1 LARKIILLLLS
12 LFLLTGFCCAAKG
25 VMVDGQE
32 IKRIGGWPAKS
43 EEHVRATFHDDI
55 EYVYL
60 MTIGDMM
67 EALRQKKID
76 AIAMSSVFYNAL
88 RASGE
93 DEIAVLGDPI
103 GKTSYAFV
111 FAYSEHGDRLRNEFN
126 AFLRT
131 LKDNGSLDEMK
142 ERWMRGETPP
152 AEEPRLSGENGTLRI
167 ATDGSCPPIIYLSD
181 GKLGGFEAELLHRF
195 CEARGYDYKFTV
207 AAFEVNL
214 ASVGSGQNDIGINAA
229 EYTPERAENFRFSE
243 VTFTDDCVLVVRADA
258 DVETE
263 KGIGAIVKDKI
274 NRALIRENRWKLLV
288 YGMGTTLVITLSSV
302 VLGTILGF
310 FLCFAHRE
318 QNRFVNRAMDAFSRF
333 LAGMPVV
340 VLLMVF
346 YYIVFSGVEV
356 SGVLVSILV
365 FSILFAFSVFDML
378 KSGAAS
384 VPKGQTEA
392 ALALGFSERQ
402 AFRKFVLPQA
412 ILTFFPAYRSEIVN
426 LLKST
431 AIVGYIAVQDL
442 TKVADLIRART
453 FDAFLPLIFI
463 SVLYLILT
471 WLFQRITNWI
481 LTRLSPRNRTADE
494 ILRGVKP

>member
-1 LARKIILLLLS
+1 MARKILLLLS
-12 LFLLTGFCCAAKG
+12 LVCLTGLCAAKG
-25 VMVDGQE
+25 VTVDGVE
-32 IKRIGGWPAKS
+32 LRRIGGWPAKS
-43 EEHVRATFHDDI
+43 EEHVKAKFHEDI

-60 MTIGDMM
+60 ATIGDMM

-76 AIAMSSVFYNAL
+76 AIAMSSVFFNAL
-88 RASGE
+88 RAEGE
-93 DEIAVLGDPI
+93 EGIAVLGDPI

-111 FAYSEHGDRLRNEFN
+111 FAYSEHGNRLRSEFN
-126 AFLRT
+126 TFLRS
-131 LKDNGSLDEMK
+131 LKDNGTLDEMR

-152 AEEPRLSGENGTLRI
+152 AEKPNLSGENGTLAI
-167 ATDGSCPPIIYLSD
+167 ATDGSCPPLIYLSD
-181 GKLGGFEAELLHRF
+181 GILGGYEAELLKLF
-195 CEARGYDYKFTV
+195 CEARGYNYKFTV
-207 AAFEVNL
+207 AAFEANL
-214 ASVGSGQNDIGINAA
+214 ASVGNGQNDIGINAA

-258 DVETE
+258 EVG
-263 KGIGAIVKDKI
+263 KGIWATVKDKI
-274 NRALIRENRWKLLV
+274 NRALIRENRWKMLV
-288 YGMGTTLVITLSSV
+288 YGMGTTLVITLASV
-302 VLGTILGF
+302 VLGTLLGC

-318 QNRFVNRAMDAFSRF
+318 QNRFVNRAMDSFSRF

-346 YYIVFSGVEV
+346 YYIIFSGVNV
-356 SGVLVSILV
+356 SGVLVSVFV

-412 ILTFFPAYRSEIVN
+412 ILTFFPTYQAEIVN

-453 FDAFLPLIFI
+453 IDAFMPLIVI

-471 WLFQRITNWI
+471 WLFQRITDWI
-481 LTRLSPRNRTADE
+481 LTRLNPKNRTADK

>member
-1 LARKIILLLLS
+1 MVRKLMTLLLALVW
-12 LFLLTGFCCAAKG
+12 LTGLCAAKG
-25 VMVDGQE
+25 VTVDGVE
-32 IKRIGGWPAKS
+32 LRRIGGWPAKS
-43 EEHVRATFHDDI
+43 EEHVRAKFHEDI
-55 EYVYL
+55 EYMYFQ
-60 MTIGDMM
+60 TIGDMM
-67 EALRQKKID
+67 EALRQEKID
-76 AIAMSSVFYNAL
+76 AIAMSRVFYSTL

-93 DEIAVLGDPI
+93 KGVALLGDPI

-111 FAYSEHGDRLRNEFN
+111 FAYSAHGDRLRGEFN
-126 AFLRT
+126 TFLRT
-131 LKDNGSLDEMK
+131 LKEDGTLAEMK
-142 ERWMRGETPP
+142 ERWTRGETPP
-152 AEEPRLSGENGTLRI
+152 AEAPELSGENGKLGI
-167 ATDGSCPPIIYLSD
+167 ATDGSCPPLIYLSD
-181 GKLGGFEAELLHRF
+181 GVLGGFEAELLQLF
-195 CEARGYDYKFTV
+195 CKSRGYDYRFTI
-207 AAFEVNL
+207 APFEASL
-214 ASVGSGQNDIGINAA
+214 ASVVSGQNDIGVNAA

-258 DVETE
+258 EAA
-263 KGIGAIVKDKI
+263 KGFWATIRDKVD
-274 NRALIRENRWKLLV
+274 RGLIRENRWKMLV

-302 VLGTILGF
+302 VLGTVLGF
-310 FLCFAHRE
+310 LLCFAHRE
-318 QNRFVNRAMDAFSRF
+318 QNYSVNRALDFLSRF

-346 YYIVFSGVEV
+346 YYIVFSGVNI
-356 SGVLVSILV
+356 SGVLVSVFV

-402 AFRKFVLPQA
+402 AFRRFVLPQA
-412 ILTFFPAYRSEIVN
+412 IMTFFPTYRSEIVN

-453 FDAFLPLIFI
+453 FDAFLPLILI

-471 WLFQRITNWI
+471 WLFQR
-481 LTRLSPRNRTADE
+481 LTAWMLAKLDPRNRTAEE
-494 ILRGVKP
+494 ILRGVRP

>member
-1 LARKIILLLLS
+1 MIRERGLFLLS
-12 LFLLTGFCCAAKG
+12 LIWLTGICAAKG
-25 VMVDGQE
+25 VTVDGVE
-32 IKRIGGWPAKS
+32 LRRIGGWPAKS
-43 EEHVRATFHDDI
+43 EEHVKAKFHEDI

-93 DEIAVLGDPI
+93 EGIAVLGDPI

-111 FAYSEHGDRLRNEFN
+111 FAYSEHGDRLRSEFN
-126 AFLRT
+126 AFLQT
-131 LKDNGSLDEMK
+131 LKSDGTLDEMK

-152 AEEPRLSGENGTLRI
+152 AGKPNLSGENGTLAI

-195 CEARGYDYKFTV
+195 CEARGYDYKFSV

-214 ASVGSGQNDIGINAA
+214 ASVASGQNDIGINAA

-258 DVETE
+258 GGEAE
-263 KGIGAIVKDKI
+263 KGIWATVKDKI

-288 YGMGTTLVITLSSV
+288 YGMGTTLVITLASV

-318 QNRFVNRAMDAFSRF
+318 QNRFVNRAMDDFSRF

-346 YYIVFSGVEV
+346 YYIIFSGVEV

-365 FSILFAFSVFDML
+365 FSMLFAFSVFDML

-412 ILTFFPAYRSEIVN
+412 ILTFFPTYRSEIVN

>member
-1 LARKIILLLLS
+1 MAKKIILLLLS
-12 LFLLTGFCCAAKG
+12 LFLLTGICTAAKG

-43 EEHVRATFHDDI
+43 EEHVRATFHEDI

-131 LKDNGSLDEMK
+131 LKDNGVLDEMK
-142 ERWMRGETPP
+142 ERWMRGETPS
-152 AEEPRLSGENGTLRI
+152 AEEPNLSGENGTLRI
-167 ATDGSCPPIIYLSD
+167 ATDGSCPPLIYLSD
-181 GKLGGFEAELLHRF
+181 RKLGGYEAELLQRF
-195 CEARGYDYKFTV
+195 CAARGYDYKFTV
-207 AAFEVNL
+207 ASFEVNL

-229 EYTPERAENFRFSE
+229 EYTPERAESFRFSD

-258 DVETE
+258 DVEAE
-263 KGIGAIVKDKI
+263 QGIGAIIKDKI

-302 VLGTILGF
+302 VLGTVLGF

-318 QNRFVNRAMDAFSRF
+318 QNRFVNRAMDVFSRF

-346 YYIVFSGVEV
+346 YYIIFSGVEV

-402 AFRKFVLPQA
+402 AFRKFILPQA

>member
-1 LARKIILLLLS
+1 MAKKIILLLLS
-12 LFLLTGFCCAAKG
+12 LFLLTGICTAAKG

-43 EEHVRATFHDDI
+43 EEHVRATFHEDI

-131 LKDNGSLDEMK
+131 LKDDGTLDEMK
-142 ERWMRGETPP
+142 ERWIRGETPS
-152 AEEPRLSGENGTLRI
+152 AEEPNLSGENGTLRI
-167 ATDGSCPPIIYLSD
+167 ATDGSCPPLIYLSD
-181 GKLGGFEAELLHRF
+181 RKLGGYEAELLQRF
-195 CEARGYDYKFTV
+195 CKERGYDYKFTV
-207 AAFEVNL
+207 ASFEVNL
-214 ASVGSGQNDIGINAA
+214 ASVGNGQNDIGINAA
-229 EYTPERAENFRFSE
+229 EYTPERAESFRFSD

-258 DVETE
+258 GTET
-263 KGIGAIVKDKI
+263 GLWATIKDKI
-274 NRALIRENRWKLLV
+274 NRALIRENRWKMIV
-288 YGMGTTLVITLSSV
+288 SGMGITLVITLSSV
-302 VLGTILGF
+302 VLGTMLGF
-310 FLCFAHRE
+310 FFCFAHRE
-318 QNRFVNRAMDAFSRF
+318 KNRSVNRALDYCSRF

-346 YYIVFSGVEV
+346 YYIVFSGVNV

-378 KSGAAS
+378 KNGAAS

-392 ALALGFSERQ
+392 ALALGFSERR
-402 AFRKFVLPQA
+402 AFGKFVLPQA
-412 ILTFFPAYRSEIVN
+412 ILTFFPTYQAEIVN

-453 FDAFLPLIFI
+453 FDAFMPLIVI

-481 LTRLSPRNRTADE
+481 LTRINPRNRTADE

>member
-1 LARKIILLLLS
+1 MAKKIILLLLS
-12 LFLLTGFCCAAKG
+12 LFLLTGLCCAAKG

-131 LKDNGSLDEMK
+131 LKDNGVLDEMK
-142 ERWMRGETPP
+142 ERWMRGETPS
-152 AEEPRLSGENGTLRI
+152 AEEPNLSGENGTLRI
-167 ATDGSCPPIIYLSD
+167 ATDGSCPPLIYLSD
-181 GKLGGFEAELLHRF
+181 RKLGGYEAELLQRF
-195 CEARGYDYKFTV
+195 CKERGYDYKFTV
-207 AAFEVNL
+207 ASFEVNL
-214 ASVGSGQNDIGINAA
+214 ASVGNGQNDIGINAA
-229 EYTPERAENFRFSE
+229 EYTPERAESFRFSD

-258 DVETE
+258 DVEAE
-263 KGIGAIVKDKI
+263 RGIWAIVKDKI

-302 VLGTILGF
+302 VLGTVLGF

-346 YYIVFSGVEV
+346 YYIIFSGVEV

>member
-1 LARKIILLLLS
+1 MARKIILLLLS
-12 LFLLTGFCCAAKG
+12 LFLLTGLCCAAKG

-43 EEHVRATFHDDI
+43 EEHVRATFHEDI

-131 LKDNGSLDEMK
+131 LKDTGVLDEMK
-142 ERWMRGETPP
+142 ERWMRGETPS
-152 AEEPRLSGENGTLRI
+152 AEEPNLSGENGTLRI
-167 ATDGSCPPIIYLSD
+167 ATDGSCPPLIYLSD
-181 GKLGGFEAELLHRF
+181 RKLGGYEAELLQRF
-195 CEARGYDYKFTV
+195 CKERGYDYKFTV
-207 AAFEVNL
+207 ASFEVNL
-214 ASVGSGQNDIGINAA
+214 ASVGNGQNDIGINAA
-229 EYTPERAENFRFSE
+229 EYTPERAESFRFSD

-258 DVETE
+258 DVEAE
-263 KGIGAIVKDKI
+263 QGIWAIVKDKI

-302 VLGTILGF
+302 VLGTVLGF

-346 YYIVFSGVEV
+346 YYIIFSGVEV

-384 VPKGQTEA
+384 VPRGQTEA

-412 ILTFFPAYRSEIVN
+412 ILTFFPTYRSEIVN